1 MSQPYIAQVGVF
13 SRRDLYEKQVNVSAG
28 DSIQATILFKLLRTY
43 NRVLTLDAYLISY
56 SERKSFHSVYL

>member
-1 MSQPYIAQVGVF
+1 MSQPYTAQVGVF

-43 NRVLTLDAYLISY
+43 NRVLTLDAYT
-56 SERKSFHSVYL
+56 